1 MKIQNI
7 SNYMSYKTSSKA
19 VNNEKTT
26 RAKKYDV
33 IDIKSSNADEH
44 ANADIVS
51 VKRDI
56 VSRVN
61 QETKTDKLSRIKNSV
76 NDNTYRI
83 DAKEIARKLLK

>member
-7 SNYMSYKTSSKA
+7 SNYMSYKSSSKA
-19 VNNEKTT
+19 VRNEEAI

-33 IDIKSSNADEH
+33 IDIKSSIADEH

-51 VKRDI
+51 IKRDI
-56 VSRVN
+56 VSKVN
-61 QETKTDKLSRIKNSV
+61 QETKAAKLSRIKNNV

-83 DAKEIARKLLK
+83 DAGEIVQKLLK